1 MLEEVKRLALF
12 TSGVAELTRNRAE
25 QIVKSW
31 TGGDVPNARA
41 STMVKQLVDTSRQNR
56 SELLSLIRSEM
67 RNQARTLGLADGR
80 EVERLERRVDRLEEE
95 LKRARSGSESSGKK
109 TSKTT
114 ARKGGSK
121 KTAKK
126 SGKKSAKKTSVTRKK
141 TTTRGASVASSERT
155 PAPGSPGRPLGRS

>member
-1 MLEEVKRLALF
+1 MLEEVRRLALF

-41 STMVKQLVDTSRQNR
+41 STMVKQLADTSRQNR

-95 LKRARSGSESSGKK
+95 LERARSAGVSARKS

-114 ARKGGSK
+114 ARKGSSK
-121 KTAKK
+121 KTTKK
-126 SGKKSAKKTSVTRKK
+126 SGKKATKKTNVTRKK
-141 TTTRGASVASSERT
+141 TTTRGTSKASSERT
-155 PAPGSPGRPLGRS
+155 PAPGSPERPLGRS